1 MLTEQRLAVAA
12 VDAVR
17 AGRSLTPSMERLFAR
32 HPQLTSG
39 ERAAVV
45 DIANGT
51 LRQLGLLRGVLALML
66 RKPLEPAALEGLLVV
81 ALYQLAFT
89 RAGPHAI
96 VDHAVEAAQ
105 RAGWPWAK
113 GLVNALL
120 RRFVREREALLARA
134 RATPEGRHSYPAWW
148 RERIRSTYPACWE
161 QVLDAGNARPAMAL
175 RVNVRRTDRA
185 SYIATLA
192 AAGIVGSPTGDEGVM
207 LARAL
212 PVLQIPGFA
221 EGLVSVQD
229 AGAQLA
235 VGMLDLEPG
244 QRVLD
249 AFAAPGGKT
258 AHILERA
265 DVRLLALDSDQARL
279 ARLQSNLRRLGL
291 SAVTQCSDAGA
302 FTQWWDGEPFDRVLA
317 DVPCTASGV
326 VRRHPDI
333 KWLRRES
340 DVAALGARA
349 AALLD
354 SLWRVVR
361 PGGKLLLATCSVF
374 REENRDQVD
383 DFVGRHA
390 DARRA
395 PLSGQ
400 DGFDVQL
407 LPDERHDGF
416 YYALLERV

>member
-1 MLTEQRLAVAA
+1 MLLEQGLAVEA

-17 AGRSLTPSMERLFAR
+17 AGKSLTPSLERLFVR
-32 HPQLTSG
+32 HPELTPSQ
-39 ERAAVV
+39 RAAVV

-51 LRQLGLLRGVLALML
+51 LRQLGLLRMLLAQML
-66 RKPLEPAALEGLLVV
+66 RKPLEPPALEGLLVV
-81 ALYQLAFT
+81 ALFQLGFT
-89 RAGPHAI
+89 RAAAHAI
-96 VDHAVEAAQ
+96 VDHAVSATQ

-120 RRFVREREALLARA
+120 RRFLRERETLMAQA
-134 RATPEGRHSYPAWW
+134 RATPEGRYSYPPWW
-148 RERIRSTYPACWE
+148 LERIRAGYPQCWE
-161 QVLDAGNARPAMAL
+161 SILDAGNARPGMGL
-175 RVNVRRTDRA
+175 RVNLRRVERDAYLGR
-185 SYIATLA
+185 LD
-192 AAGIVGSPTGDEGVM
+192 AAGIARTPIGDEGVM
-207 LARAL
+207 LERPL
-212 PVLQIPGFA
+212 PVAQLPGFA
-221 EGLVSVQD
+221 AGLVSVQD
-229 AGAQLA
+229 PGAQLA
-235 VGMLDLEPG
+235 AGMLGLESG

-249 AFAAPGGKT
+249 AFAAPGGKA

-265 DVRLLALDSDQARL
+265 AVRLVALDSDPVRIERL
-279 ARLQSNLRRLGL
+279 HANLDRLGL
-291 SAVTQCSDAGA
+291 SAATQCADAG
-302 FTQWWDGEPFDRVLA
+302 QLDRWWDGEPFDRVLA
-317 DVPCTASGV
+317 DLPCTASGV

-340 DVAALGARA
+340 DIRALAARA
-349 AALLD
+349 SALLD

-374 REENRDQVD
+374 REENRDQAD

-390 DARRA
+390 DARCA
-395 PLSGQ
+395 PLPGQ

>member
-1 MLTEQRLAVAA
+1 MLIEQRLAVLA
-12 VDAVR
+12 VNAVR

-32 HPQLTSG
+32 HPQLTAS

-66 RKPLEPAALEGLLVV
+66 RKPLDPPDLEGLLVV

-89 RAGPHAI
+89 RAAPHAV

-105 RAGWPWAK
+105 RAGRPWAK

-120 RRFVREREALLARA
+120 RRFLREREALLAQVRT
-134 RATPEGRHSYPAWW
+134 TPQGRYSYPRWW
-148 RERIRSTYPACWE
+148 RERVCATYPECWE
-161 QVLDAGNARPAMAL
+161 QVLDAGNARPPMAL
-175 RVNVRRTDRA
+175 RVNTRRTDRTRYMA
-185 SYIATLA
+185 ALD
-192 AAGIVGSPTGDEGVM
+192 AAGIAGSPIGDEGVM
-207 LARAL
+207 LERPL
-212 PVLQIPGFA
+212 PVAQIPGFA
-221 EGLVSVQD
+221 DGLVSVQD

-235 VGMLDLEPG
+235 VGMLGLAAG

-249 AFAAPGGKT
+249 AFAAPGGKS

-265 DVRLLALDSDQARL
+265 DVHLLALDSDQARL
-279 ARLQSNLRRLGL
+279 ERLQSNLQRLGL
-291 SAVTQCSDAGA
+291 SALTRCADAGA
-302 FTQWWDGEPFDRVLA
+302 LAQWWDGEPFDRVLA
-317 DVPCTASGV
+317 DLPCTGSGV

-340 DVAALGARA
+340 DVAALAARA
-349 AALLD
+349 HALLD

-390 DARRA
+390 DARPA

-416 YYALLERV
+416 YYALLERA